1 MYCMDGP
8 PKHADGWGEKKGKDG
23 TIFMFPKRK
32 KKKSNTFMKSY
43 IYIHKYICIH
53 ALKKDLMVNNNLR
66 ERVKNEIESQSRQQ
80 IFVCLG
86 IYFTPF

>member
-1 MYCMDGP
+1 
-8 PKHADGWGEKKGKDG
+8 
-23 TIFMFPKRK
+23 
-32 KKKSNTFMKSY
+32 MKSY

>member
-1 MYCMDGP
+1 MDLQNMLMG
-8 PKHADGWGEKKGKDG
+8 GGKKKARMVP
-23 TIFMFPKRK
+23 FLCFQKE

-66 ERVKNEIESQSRQQ
+66 ERVENEIESQSRQQ

>member
-8 PKHADGWGEKKGKDG
+8 PKHADGWGKKKARMVP
-23 TIFMFPKRK
+23 FLCFQKE

-53 ALKKDLMVNNNLR
+53 ALQKDLMVNNNLR
-66 ERVKNEIESQSRQQ
+66 ERVENEIESQSRQQ

>member
-1 MYCMDGP
+1 MLMG
-8 PKHADGWGEKKGKDG
+8 GGKKKARMVP
-23 TIFMFPKRK
+23 FLCFQKEK

-66 ERVKNEIESQSRQQ
+66 ERVENEIESQSRQQ

>member
-1 MYCMDGP
+1 
-8 PKHADGWGEKKGKDG
+8 
-23 TIFMFPKRK
+23 
-32 KKKSNTFMKSY
+32 MKSY

-53 ALKKDLMVNNNLR
+53 ALQKDLMVNNNLR
-66 ERVKNEIESQSRQQ
+66 ERVENEIESQSRQQ